1 MEYLLPKVQ
10 KAFESAFGIDPETVT
25 IDSTPSDIP
34 AWDSMGHV
42 QLASSLEHA
51 FGLSFDVEDLMAM
64 EDVRQIV
71 KVVQFKLG
79 KVHRV
84 EVQEVEFCGPASPA
98 VGTELTSD

>member
-1 MEYLLPKVQ
+1 MENLVPKIQ

-42 QLASSLEHA
+42 QLASSLECA
-51 FGLSFDVEDLMAM
+51 LGLSFDAQDLMAM

-71 KVVQFKLG
+71 KVEQFKLG

-84 EVQEVEFCGPASPA
+84 EVEQAEFCVPASRA
-98 VGTELTSD
+98 VGPELTSD

>member
-1 MEYLLPKVQ
+1 MENLVPKIQ

-42 QLASSLEHA
+42 QLASSLERA
-51 FGLSFDVEDLMAM
+51 FGLIFDVEDLMAM

-84 EVQEVEFCGPASPA
+84 EVQEVELCGPAGPA
-98 VGTELTSD
+98 VGTEVPSN

>member
-1 MEYLLPKVQ
+1 MEELLAIV
-10 KAFESAFGIDPETVT
+10 KAAFSSTFDIDPQT
-25 IDSTPSDIP
+25 ITLDSTPNDIP

-42 QLASSLEHA
+42 ELASSLERA
-51 FGLSFDVEDLMAM
+51 FGLSFDVDDLMAM

-84 EVQEVEFCGPASPA
+84 EVQEVELCGPAGPA
-98 VGTELTSD
+98 VGTELPSN

>member
-1 MEYLLPKVQ
+1 MENLVPKIQ
-10 KAFESAFGIDPETVT
+10 KAFESAFGIGPETVT

-42 QLASSLEHA
+42 QLASSLERA

-84 EVQEVEFCGPASPA
+84 EVQEVELCGPAGPA
-98 VGTELTSD
+98 VGTEVPSN

>member
-1 MEYLLPKVQ
+1 MENLVPKIQ

-42 QLASSLEHA
+42 QLASSLERA

-84 EVQEVEFCGPASPA
+84 EVQELELCGPAGPA
-98 VGTELTSD
+98 VGTEVPSN